1 MVSKLELVSDN
12 ANEVGDGF
20 EVQSLNG
27 VFTIKG
33 DIHLVVYTMIH
44 L

>member
-1 MVSKLELVSDN
+1 MGLLVELVSDN

-27 VFTIKG
+27 VFTIKN
-33 DIHLVVYTMIH
+33 HSLVVYTMIH